1 MPRSTATVGKITVV
15 NPFSRALMAVMSV
28 TDVMTTAVV
37 LLEVVIDTLS
47 RGATVVWS
55 FRESLM
61 ILEGRRVL
69 ADLATAA

>member
-1 MPRSTATVGKITVV
+1 
-15 NPFSRALMAVMSV
+15 MAVMSV

-37 LLEVVIDTLS
+37 LLEVVVVTLS

-69 ADLATAA
+69 ADLATAAGGLEMWDNSIDVPNMLILR